1 MIRNEKVRP
10 DNKNFFC
17 NDAMGFLNKSSHL
30 PQTGKHTEFSVFPEG
45 IRIFFFFPFESFTF
59 KAMSKTRKPS
69 KWLIGNLS

>member
-45 IRIFFFFPFESFTF
+45 IRIFFFSLL
-59 KAMSKTRKPS
+59 KALHSRQWAKQGNPLNG
-69 KWLIGNLS
+69 WLGI